1 MSKRDSDKSLAR
13 NLGEF
18 FGHLYSGVQAPP
30 KTPDKRTQTLRNE
43 TQEESRPAP
52 GGKVTL
58 RRTTVEELEYE
69 PDAGGQDPSADD
81 STA

>member
-1 MSKRDSDKSLAR
+1 MTRRDEDKSLAR

-18 FGHLYSGVQAPP
+18 FGHLWSGVKADP
-30 KTPDKRTQTLRNE
+30 KTPEKRKQTLRSE
-43 TQEESRPAP
+43 IEEESRPAP

-69 PDAGGQDPSADD
+69 PDASGQDPDD
-81 STA
+81 GSRA